1 MHETLK
7 EVTRK
12 IEVKKAGQRGKGLG
26 KVAWRKTLKVT
37 FLSARKEQERVFHKR
52 SALRESLLS
61 MWRVDKHQALRTC
74 EDRQIEVDLLKALYV
89 SLDKLHNQWPS

>member
-1 MHETLK
+1 MGSSLMEEDWVVLRQALYQSIKESIEMHETLK

-37 FLSARKEQERVFHKR
+37 FLSARTGACFPQEISF
-52 SALRESLLS
+52 A
-61 MWRVDKHQALRTC
+61 
-74 EDRQIEVDLLKALYV
+74 
-89 SLDKLHNQWPS
+89 